1 MLNFKLGTPH
11 PGPLPTGEREI
22 KPRREG
28 LRKQSRAAGVD
39 LLGVHFPATRERYPM
54 NPLTNFIALLARI
67 LLAILFVQGGYF
79 KLMGGIPG
87 TVTNMTNHGIP
98 FPNILVW
105 GAIAV
110 ELVGG
115 LMLMAGLFARWVALV
130 IAAYTLVLGLI
141 FHAYWLAPAADM
153 RFERIIFFNHLSI
166 IGGMLAIVA
175 FGAGC
180 FSLDA
185 AMGRKSA

>member
-1 MLNFKLGTPH
+1 
-11 PGPLPTGEREI
+11 
-22 KPRREG
+22 
-28 LRKQSRAAGVD
+28 
-39 LLGVHFPATRERYPM
+39 M
-54 NPLTNFIALLARI
+54 NPLTNFIALVARI
-67 LLAILFVQGGYF
+67 LLAFLFVQGGYY

-87 TVTNMTNHGIP
+87 TVANMTSHGIP
-98 FPNILVW
+98 FPDILVW

-115 LMLMAGLFARWVALV
+115 LMLMAGLFTRWVALV
-130 IAAYTLVLGLI
+130 IAAYTLALGLI
-141 FHAYWLAPAADM
+141 FHAYWLAPAAEA
-153 RFERIIFFNHLSI
+153 RLERIIFLNHVAL

-185 AMGRKSA
+185 AMGRKSS

>member
-1 MLNFKLGTPH
+1 
-11 PGPLPTGEREI
+11 
-22 KPRREG
+22 
-28 LRKQSRAAGVD
+28 
-39 LLGVHFPATRERYPM
+39 M

-67 LLAILFVQGGYF
+67 LLAFLFVQGGYY

-87 TVTNMTNHGIP
+87 TVANMTSHGIP

-115 LMLMAGLFARWVALV
+115 LMLMAGLFARWIALI
-130 IAAYTLVLGLI
+130 IAAYTLALGLI
-141 FHAYWLAPAADM
+141 FHAYWLAPAADAPL
-153 RFERIIFFNHLSI
+153 ERIIFLNHLSL

-185 AMGRKSA
+185 TMGRKS

>member
-1 MLNFKLGTPH
+1 
-11 PGPLPTGEREI
+11 
-22 KPRREG
+22 
-28 LRKQSRAAGVD
+28 
-39 LLGVHFPATRERYPM
+39 M
-54 NPLTNFIALLARI
+54 NPLTNSIALVARI
-67 LLAILFVQGGYF
+67 LLAFLFVQGGYN
-79 KLMGGIPG
+79 KLMGGTAG
-87 TVTNMTNHGIP
+87 TVANMASHGIP
-98 FPNILVW
+98 FPDILVW

-130 IAAYTLVLGLI
+130 IAAYTLALGLI

-153 RFERIIFFNHLSI
+153 RFERILFFNHISL

-185 AMGRKSA
+185 AMGRKS

>member
-1 MLNFKLGTPH
+1 
-11 PGPLPTGEREI
+11 
-22 KPRREG
+22 
-28 LRKQSRAAGVD
+28 
-39 LLGVHFPATRERYPM
+39 M

-67 LLAILFVQGGYF
+67 LLAFLFVQGGYY

-87 TVTNMTNHGIP
+87 TVANMTSHGIP
-98 FPNILVW
+98 FPDILVW

-115 LMLMAGLFARWVALV
+115 LMLMAGLFTRWVALV
-130 IAAYTLVLGLI
+130 IAAYTLALGLI
-141 FHAYWLAPAADM
+141 FHAYWLAPAAEA
-153 RFERIIFFNHLSI
+153 RLERIIFLNHLAL

-180 FSLDA
+180 WSLDA
-185 AMGRKSA
+185 AMGRKS

>member
-1 MLNFKLGTPH
+1 MT
-11 PGPLPTGEREI
+11 
-22 KPRREG
+22 
-28 LRKQSRAAGVD
+28 
-39 LLGVHFPATRERYPM
+39 
-54 NPLTNFIALLARI
+54 PLTNFIALVARI
-67 LLAILFVQGGYF
+67 LLAFLFVQGGYY

-98 FPNILVW
+98 LPNVLVW
-105 GAIAV
+105 GAVAV

-130 IAAYTLVLGLI
+130 IAAYTLSLGII
-141 FHAYWLAPAADM
+141 FHAYWAAPATEA
-153 RFERIIFFNHLSI
+153 RLERGIFLNHLSI

-180 FSLDA
+180 LSLDA
-185 AMGRKSA
+185 ALRRKS